1 MDMQTTNTLTL
12 KLTPEMAKRLEEMAQ
27 AQQRSLIEVAQ
38 ETFESAV
45 LSDDEDDE
53 EWEEDSN
60 EDILA
65 GLRESLEDMKAGRM
79 RDARE
84 VIEEIRQAQKLKNH
98 DAS

>member
-1 MDMQTTNTLTL
+1 MDMQTPNTLTL